1 MLFRNVQKLLKQNS
15 QLRLF
20 AMKSST
26 SFGSRLAVFTTSFV
40 GALLKSVRMLSLTR
54 FRNCMTT
61 SSSKVHH
68 TMEKNIIYVLS

>member
-1 MLFRNVQKLLKQNS
+1 MLFRKRAEAPETELTTQTLRDEKQYE
-15 QLRLF
+15 LWFETCR
-20 AMKSST
+20 
-26 SFGSRLAVFTTSFV
+26 FTTSFV